1 MDEEEYDFEC
11 GRCGHQFNEDVLMR
25 GQIYPRKLDNCPE
38 CGAPKS
44 EIKYVA
50 DMNAV
55 MFWP

>member
-1 MDEEEYDFEC
+1 MNKEYDFEC
-11 GRCGHQFNEDVLMR
+11 DRCGHRFNEDVLMR
-25 GQIYPRKLDNCPE
+25 GEIYPRKPDNCPE
-38 CGAPKS
+38 CRAPKS